1 MERAERSSVRLRIK
15 PLTFIN
21 LLGKK
26 WREQKEVVLDYVDK
40 LSLSPFLYVI
50 SPSSAI
56 IAPSSAII
64 APASAIIAP
73 ASASSPAPASASPP
87 RFQLVLDVI
96 SRKVFII

>member
-50 SPSSAI
+50 SQ
-56 IAPSSAII
+56 
-64 APASAIIAP
+64 ASAIISQ
-73 ASASSPAPASASPP
+73 ASASSPAPASASPL